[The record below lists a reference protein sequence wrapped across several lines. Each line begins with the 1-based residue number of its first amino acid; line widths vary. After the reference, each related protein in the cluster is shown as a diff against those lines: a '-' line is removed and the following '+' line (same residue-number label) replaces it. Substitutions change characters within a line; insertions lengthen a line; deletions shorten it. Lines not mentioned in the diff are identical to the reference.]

1 MRSLR
6 LDGLSK
12 LKKGM
17 TTAEEIL
24 KETAADNV

>member
-6 LDGLSK
+6 MDGLCK
-12 LKKGM
+12 LRRGM
-17 TTAEEIL
+17 TSAEEIL